1 MSPVGGSILITS
13 APKSAMTVVE
23 TGPAMKFAASMTRM
37 PSRSRLILGG
47 VDREQLHLEDQRR
60 PRRND
65 AARAAVA
72 TPAQRTIH
80 GPPPGGAGGRGQAAS
95 GEQGAATPPLSRSE
109 GGRPPP
115 AVPRGGAPCMIL
127 VVGLTFNP
135 MDPDFV
141 ADPYPTYHRL
151 RLEEPVHRSP
161 LGFWVLTRYDDVVAA
176 LRDPRLAKSAI
187 P

>member
-72 TPAQRTIH
+72 VAEMRRDHELALATDTHRADAFVPSLDDTSLPDRKHERLAAIH
-80 GPPPGGAGGRGQAAS
+80 GRVELRSALEPPGVMH
-95 GEQGAATPPLSRSE
+95 T
-109 GGRPPP
+109 
-115 AVPRGGAPCMIL
+115 
-127 VVGLTFNP
+127 
-135 MDPDFV
+135 
-141 ADPYPTYHRL
+141 
-151 RLEEPVHRSP
+151 
-161 LGFWVLTRYDDVVAA
+161 DVVAG
-176 LRDPRLAKSAI
+176 LRTCAGTFDDVGVSEPRGRLDDLFVGHG
-187 P
+187 